1 MAEHFFACRVRPG
14 SGLQLPSNGRRQLH
28 VKLRL
33 THAALSKPNSAARLS
48 IALRGERRWVLCTLG
63 PRCEQS
69 SVGLTIDESD
79 LATLEVDGGGSVDV
93 CGCWVKVGLQA
104 NSEEEEEDCLQSE
117 GEESGGE
124 SGKEERE
131 KEEER
136 SGKDATTTPLLQP
149 NAKPRRKSRQF
160 FELSP
165 SDAPFAA
172 PTPTRDVGTQGD
184 GGEDEIEERSV
195 AQLLSAGRP
204 PGGRRWHGPP
214 AGGKGKG
221 RGRVR
226 GKGRGKG
233 SKGKGKGMRGWGKDG
248 EGRAR
253 NF

>member
-1 MAEHFFACRVRPG
+1 MGHFFACRVRPG
-14 SGLQLPSNGRRQLH
+14 SGLQLPSNSRRQLH

-131 KEEER
+131 KEEES
-136 SGKDATTTPLLQP
+136 SGKDATLTPLLQP
-149 NAKPRRKSRQF
+149 NAKPRARRNHANRGSFSSSR
-160 FELSP
+160 P
-165 SDAPFAA
+165 
-172 PTPTRDVGTQGD
+172 PTSLLLRLTLRATSARRARAGRM
-184 GGEDEIEERSV
+184 RSRS
-195 AQLLSAGRP
+195 AQLLSCSVSAGRP
-204 PGGRRWHGPP
+204 PGGRT
-214 AGGKGKG
+214 
-221 RGRVR
+221 
-226 GKGRGKG
+226 
-233 SKGKGKGMRGWGKDG
+233 
-248 EGRAR
+248 
-253 NF
+253 

>member
-1 MAEHFFACRVRPG
+1 MISNHAPERVWCLSSRAVAAATSG
-14 SGLQLPSNGRRQLH
+14 SAYMRSAGQL
-28 VKLRL
+28 
-33 THAALSKPNSAARLS
+33 
-48 IALRGERRWVLCTLG
+48 
-63 PRCEQS
+63 
-69 SVGLTIDESD
+69 
-79 LATLEVDGGGSVDV
+79 GGG
-93 CGCWVKVGLQA
+93 GGGG
-104 NSEEEEEDCLQSE
+104 LQSE

-136 SGKDATTTPLLQP
+136 SGKDATPTPLLQP